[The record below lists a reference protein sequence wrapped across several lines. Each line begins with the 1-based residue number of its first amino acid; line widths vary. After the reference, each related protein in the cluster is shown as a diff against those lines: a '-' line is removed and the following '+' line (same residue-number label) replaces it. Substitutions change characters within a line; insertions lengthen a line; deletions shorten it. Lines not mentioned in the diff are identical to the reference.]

1 MEARPADWLS
11 VEGDAVI
18 AQELTQDLYV
28 PLADVEVS
36 SSTSSWSVAECGW
49 KQILPD
55 LPDDVIALLATPVV
69 VTAEALVTPT
79 VRSLPPVV
87 AAADAKVAAAVA
99 AATIEE
105 CTPRFLAPAPSRRV
119 ARQNRRARFA

>member
-1 MEARPADWLS
+1 LS

-18 AQELTQDLYV
+18 TQELTQDLFV
-28 PLADVEVS
+28 PLADIEVS
-36 SSTSSWSVAECGW
+36 RSTSSWSVAECGW

-69 VTAEALVTPT
+69 VTAEALVAPAPRPVET
-79 VRSLPPVV
+79 VV
-87 AAADAKVAAAVA
+87 